1 MAILV
6 NSKSMN
12 YLMSLVESGDIDY
25 ESSWSFSAEDGND
38 LIEGEFEKYHIA
50 YDTNSETKAR
60 FKFPVGKDGEI
71 YRSGVIAAKQR
82 AGGENYQNVLEA
94 ADRLLRA
101 IDETTKSNRLKEAF
115 ESIKHLVFGKAVDL
129 KVPSYMISN
138 LKRGLELHE
147 AGKSGDGLMPQTV
160 REARQ
165 IVESGRISPDKV
177 KRAVAWLARHESD
190 KTPNWDKAGE
200 ETPGFVATLLWMDDG
215 SGRAKGWLERKR
227 DELISEGEL
236 KQNELVFN
244 RKAFKIY
251 KQVDGQYRWIGV
263 VTNKFEDREKE
274 ILTDSAHIEF
284 YNYLADHPEDAPELW
299 IWHTPG
305 TARKNRAD
313 WWEYKNGFFVYSG
326 LLTQDE
332 AQPYFELE
340 ADEEL
345 GMSHGFWV
353 LKRQGK
359 YITQYR
365 TFEVS
370 ELPHKLAANP
380 YTNFMIQEE
389 IMNKKF
395 DTMRREFL
403 VSRIGEEN
411 VARLEGG
418 LEDAE
423 KILIEAGTDWKEL
436 TEQYEAEIEQ
446 KEADRLTQITKSVA
460 NEVVTLL
467 NIEGLQDALTT
478 LDAKIEK
485 ANSQLAKIS
494 ELEEK
499 VKNLMENEDKRIAKA
514 LTPDEPFNWFK
525 VAASKSDE
533 TIVENEAVETEVKAI
548 NDNSEYSWLK
558 NVTLKEVM

>member
-1 MAILV
+1 
-6 NSKSMN
+6 
-12 YLMSLVESGDIDY
+12 
-25 ESSWSFSAEDGND
+25 
-38 LIEGEFEKYHIA
+38 
-50 YDTNSETKAR
+50 
-60 FKFPVGKDGEI
+60 
-71 YRSGVIAAKQR
+71 
-82 AGGENYQNVLEA
+82 
-94 ADRLLRA
+94 
-101 IDETTKSNRLKEAF
+101 
-115 ESIKHLVFGKAVDL
+115 
-129 KVPSYMISN
+129 
-138 LKRGLELHE
+138 
-147 AGKSGDGLMPQTV
+147 
-160 REARQ
+160 
-165 IVESGRISPDKV
+165 
-177 KRAVAWLARHESD
+177 
-190 KTPNWDKAGE
+190 
-200 ETPGFVATLLWMDDG
+200 
-215 SGRAKGWLERKR
+215 
-227 DELISEGEL
+227 
-236 KQNELVFN
+236 
-244 RKAFKIY
+244 
-251 KQVDGQYRWIGV
+251 
-263 VTNKFEDREKE
+263 
-274 ILTDSAHIEF
+274 
-284 YNYLADHPEDAPELW
+284 
-299 IWHTPG
+299 
-305 TARKNRAD
+305 
-313 WWEYKNGFFVYSG
+313 
-326 LLTQDE
+326 
-332 AQPYFELE
+332 
-340 ADEEL
+340 
-345 GMSHGFWV
+345 
-353 LKRQGK
+353 
-359 YITQYR
+359 
-365 TFEVS
+365 
-370 ELPHKLAANP
+370 
-380 YTNFMIQEE
+380 
-389 IMNKKF
+389 MNKKF